1 MAHHIDVNLLRAAFL
16 RLRKNAASGVD
27 GQSTAEFAAD
37 LEANL
42 DRLHNQLKS
51 GLYRAPP
58 VRRVYIPKDGGKRRP
73 IGIPTVADK
82 VLQGAV
88 AMVLGAI
95 YEQDFLDCSYGF
107 RPRRSAH
114 QALERLR
121 GELMAVKGGYV
132 IELDIESFF
141 DTLLH
146 AALRSFLDKRVRDG
160 VIRRAIGKWLKA
172 GVLENGVH
180 RHGEEGTPQGG
191 LISPLLA
198 NIYLHEVLDVW
209 FETVV
214 KPRMYGRAAMV
225 RYADDAVLVF
235 QREDDARRVLAVLPK
250 RFAKFGLKL
259 HPEKT
264 RLVPFQRPP
273 RSGPLGKGPGSFDFL
288 GFTHYWARSRK
299 GNNVIGQKTAKKRL
313 QRALSRI
320 TAWCRRHR
328 HLPIREQR
336 KELNQKLRGHYGYY
350 GVTNNY
356 RALSQFAREV
366 ARIWRKWL
374 GRRSWHSGM
383 PWPRFTLLLESYPLE
398 RPRITHQYSHAA
410 SL

>member
-1 MAHHIDVNLLRAAFL
+1 
-16 RLRKNAASGVD
+16 
-27 GQSTAEFAAD
+27 
-37 LEANL
+37 
-42 DRLHNQLKS
+42 
-51 GLYRAPP
+51 
-58 VRRVYIPKDGGKRRP
+58 
-73 IGIPTVADK
+73 
-82 VLQGAV
+82 
-88 AMVLGAI
+88 MVLGAI

-132 IELDIESFF
+132 IELDFESFF
-141 DTLLH
+141 DRLSH

-172 GVLENGVH
+172 SVLENGVH

-209 FETVV
+209 LETVV

-250 RFAKFGLKL
+250 RFAKYGLKL

-264 RLVPFQRPP
+264 RLVPFLRPP
-273 RSGPLGKGPGSFDFL
+273 LSGPSSKGPGSFDFL

-299 GNNVIGQKTAKKRL
+299 GTNVVKQKTAKKRL
-313 QRALSRI
+313 QRALGRI
-320 TAWCRRHR
+320 SS
-328 HLPIREQR
+328 E
-336 KELNQKLRGHYGYY
+336 
-350 GVTNNY
+350 
-356 RALSQFAREV
+356 
-366 ARIWRKWL
+366 
-374 GRRSWHSGM
+374 RS
-383 PWPRFTLLLESYPLE
+383 
-398 RPRITHQYSHAA
+398 
-410 SL
+410 